1 MPSSL
6 LEFINI
12 DRRSTVDY
20 NLQLKESIK
29 SLILDKTFYYHTIL
43 PTPKELSEY
52 LGIKEKLVNKAYEQL
67 EIERYIVKDKT
78 DNYVVSFFEL
88 TNHFFDR
95 NTTVHEAI
103 ISLGLEPSIKC
114 LEKKL
119 VLLDEFTIEKMGF
132 DSNKNHEYFY
142 INRIYFGDSQPI
154 MVLENYLP
162 LYIFPDIFEKFN
174 GDEPLDEFL
183 KTNYG
188 IGNNT
193 SKRIIKS
200 VNLNENLAKY
210 LNEAKNAPSIQS
222 TNQVYDR
229 FNRLIDYGRSHTIS
243 SYYFQALIT
252 REEMEKY
259 LHN

>member
-1 MPSSL
+1 MQYNL
-6 LEFINI
+6 LELITI
-12 DRRSTVDY
+12 DRRSAVDY
-20 NLQLKESIK
+20 NIQLKESIK
-29 SLILDKTFYYHTIL
+29 SLILDKTFYYHTVL
-43 PTPKELSEY
+43 PSSLELSEF

-67 EIERYIVKDKT
+67 KTERYIQLDKD
-78 DNYVVSFFEL
+78 NQYIVSFFEL

-103 ISLGLEPSIKC
+103 ISLGLKPSIQC
-114 LEKKL
+114 LEKKKIT
-119 VLLDEFTIEKMGF
+119 LDEITIKEMGF
-132 DSNKNHEYFY
+132 DANQAHEYLY

-162 LYIFPDIFEKFN
+162 LYIFPDIYENFN
-174 GDEPLDEFL
+174 GDEPLEKYL
-183 KTNYG
+183 KENYG
-188 IGNNT
+188 IGNRK

-200 VNLNENLAKY
+200 VNLDEGLAKH
-210 LNEAKNAPSIQS
+210 LKESKNAPSIQS
-222 TNQVYDR
+222 TNQIYDR